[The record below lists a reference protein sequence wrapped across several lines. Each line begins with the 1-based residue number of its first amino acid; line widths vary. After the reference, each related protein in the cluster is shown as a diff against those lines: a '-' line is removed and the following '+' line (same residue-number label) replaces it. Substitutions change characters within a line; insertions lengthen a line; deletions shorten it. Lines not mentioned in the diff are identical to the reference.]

1 MGEQMSGAGTDP
13 APAALWARVRER
25 YENGIEPVTA
35 IAADAGISRQAL
47 SSRARA
53 EGWKLRSAPQHAKP
67 QGTRGAELGAGVVM
81 AEVQSEHWLS
91 RSWRPLLML
100 LLMGFLV
107 LAGFVLPL
115 ADAIAGRTLPFAPRW
130 QALPQGFW
138 DFLAVGMGG
147 YIGGRSLEKVAG
159 AVASMKATDG
169 RTAGLPFMRR
179 SDRMD

>member
-1 MGEQMSGAGTDP
+1 MTFPMGVAAGLARGLVEGPVMKLLEAHIADQELRRKL
-13 APAALWARVRER
+13 AAELEK
-25 YENGIEPVTA
+25 
-35 IAADAGISRQAL
+35 QAVNYF
-47 SSRARA
+47 
-53 EGWKLRSAPQHAKP
+53 
-67 QGTRGAELGAGVVM
+67 TRGAELGAGVVM

>member
-1 MGEQMSGAGTDP
+1 MMTLPLGMAAG
-13 APAALWARVRER
+13 LAR
-25 YENGIEPVTA
+25 GLIEGPVMKLLDA
-35 IAADAGISRQAL
+35 HIADQAL
-47 SSRARA
+47 RRTLAA
-53 EGWKLRSAPQHAKP
+53 ELEKQAVSYFTRS
-67 QGTRGAELGAGVVM
+67 AELGAGVVL

-115 ADAIAGRTLPFAPRW
+115 IDALSGRTIPFEPRW

-138 DFLAVGMGG
+138 DFLTIGMGG

-159 AVASMKATDG
+159 AVTAARDRAGPG
-169 RTAGLPFMRR
+169 RGLSFMRR
-179 SDRMD
+179 SGRPD